1 MDDQQLL
8 TELRRF
14 IRSDLPSLLDGDTS
28 SWQTLDVDY
37 ESPRV
42 ERIWFPHK
50 DYRVNLHRIHPCESA
65 LYHPHPWPSAILII
79 SGVYESVVGSEN
91 VRAVTQRL
99 VAGDSYAMSN
109 PLAWHSVRPLYH
121 RAYSVMLTW
130 APFDPPVY
138 DHGDFGKKVQLG
150 PLTNEV
156 KLDLLSTIGHLLAA
170 TIRRPQVWKT
180 HERLPPHDR

>member
-14 IRSDLPSLLDGDTS
+14 IRSGLPSLLDGDTS

-65 LYHPHPWPSAILII
+65 LYHPHPWPSAIYLLSGSYI
-79 SGVYESVVGSEN
+79 SVMGTDNIRVS
-91 VRAVTQRL
+91 TQRL
-99 VAGDSYAMSN
+99 VEGSAYVMNDPEG
-109 PLAWHSVRPLYH
+109 WHIVRPEEHPALT
-121 RAYSVMLTW
+121 VMLTW
-130 APFDPPVY
+130 QPYDPPVY
-138 DHGDFGKKVQLG
+138 DHGNFGKKANLQ
-150 PLTNEV
+150 PLTEEA
-156 KLDLLSTIGHLLAA
+156 KQSLLADFKHMV
-170 TIRRPQVWKT
+170 REYP
-180 HERLPPHDR
+180 ERFA